1 MARLVIRFNDEI
13 IDEIPF
19 PEDSVTIGREKD
31 NTVAIDHLAVSR
43 HHARIDRKGA
53 DFVITDLQSTN
64 GILVN
69 EEQVVVRKLNHGDR
83 IDVGKHQI
91 LFLREDW
98 TDETRDEPEALNLG
112 ETLMLDTEY
121 RRESLPRFK
130 PPSKTP
136 EPPEQ
141 KASIGFIDG
150 STYGEIEL
158 IQRRTRM
165 GRADTSD
172 IKLSGFL
179 LGATAAII
187 NRVDDGYTITFGGGM
202 RKLRING
209 EVVKN
214 TLPLKDLDVIT
225 IGPHKF
231 QFYMEPGRG

>member
-1 MARLVIRFNDEI
+1 MARLVIRFNDET

-19 PEDSVTIGREKD
+19 PEDNVTIGREKD
-31 NTVAIDHLAVSR
+31 NTVSINHLAVSR
-43 HHARIDRKGA
+43 HHARIDRRGA

-64 GILVN
+64 GTLVN
-69 EEQVVVRKLNHGDR
+69 EEPVVVRKLTDGDR

-91 LFLREDW
+91 LFLREDLPE
-98 TDETRDEPEALNLG
+98 ETRDEPQALNPG

-121 RRESLPRFK
+121 AREAIARAK
-130 PPSKTP
+130 PSSKTP
-136 EPPEQ
+136 EAPEQ

-150 STYGEIEL
+150 SSYGEIEL
-158 IQRRTRM
+158 TQRRTRM

-172 IKLSGFL
+172 IKLSGFF

-187 NRVDDGYTITFGGGM
+187 NRVDDGYTITYGGGM

-214 TLPLKDLDVIT
+214 TSPLKDLDVIT

-231 QFYMEPGRG
+231 QFYLEPGRG